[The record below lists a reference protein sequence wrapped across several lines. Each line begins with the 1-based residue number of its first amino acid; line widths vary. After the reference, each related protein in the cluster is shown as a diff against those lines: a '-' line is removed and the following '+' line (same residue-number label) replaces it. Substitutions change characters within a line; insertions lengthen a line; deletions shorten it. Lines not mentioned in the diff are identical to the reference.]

1 MSLRLIAQLHHV
13 PASLPSTSTTP
24 TYTADTPRAS
34 LDDERSCYPQSDCAH
49 LPHSVCAPMRT
60 VIRPNISHRHVSSAQ
75 AEIII
80 VATVVATN
88 SFCSSQPGAMLLLIP
103 ISIPTTL
110 YSHTTP
116 CADEF
121 GNQSVAMVVLICS
134 HFRCLSLSQHESLF
148 LEQTLCGV
156 HYYML
161 TPVKTREL

>member
-1 MSLRLIAQLHHV
+1 MHSSITYQHHCHQHQPPPHTQLTHQEPAWMTRGAVIISLTV
-13 PASLPSTSTTP
+13 PTSP
-24 TYTADTPRAS
+24 TAFAP
-34 LDDERSCYPQSDCAH
+34 
-49 LPHSVCAPMRT
+49 PMRT

-75 AEIII
+75 AEIIT

-103 ISIPTTL
+103 ISIPIPTTL
-110 YSHTTP
+110 YSHTAP

-134 HFRCLSLSQHESLF
+134 HSRCLSLSQHESLF

-156 HYYML
+156 RYYML